1 VNPIEYDNLDGER
14 VFLELLHINIITP
27 IGVGRKYD
35 ELEIEI
41 GVVKLKLFS
50 NSQFDFSKLDI
61 LLCPEIENGIENE
74 K

>member
-1 VNPIEYDNLDGER
+1 M
-14 VFLELLHINIITP
+14 INIITP

>member
-1 VNPIEYDNLDGER
+1 MMFWRER
-14 VFLELLHINIITP
+14 VFLALFSINIITP

-61 LLCPEIENGIENE
+61 LFMSRNRKWN
-74 K
+74 

>member
-1 VNPIEYDNLDGER
+1 MNPIEYDNLDGER

-50 NSQFDFSKLDI
+50 NSFFDFLKLDI
-61 LLCPEIENGIENE
+61 LFMSKNEIWNE
-74 K
+74 E